1 MNDDNY
7 WEWRVDNAEN
17 QEEFREAMDGMM
29 SHMVDEGLVSM
40 GWSDE
45 QEEIVFFMNEEQ
57 REIYNSGEWRDLG

>member
-45 QEEIVFFMNEEQ
+45 QEEIVFFMTSEQ
-57 REIYNSGEWRDLG
+57 KKLHDMMHPG